1 MKQFTMV
8 SAKSPFQIKS
18 LNGRGR
24 PANVKPG
31 DLFLV
36 TSPAH
41 TNASQVMIDRKTK
54 AMINSGYCLS
64 RADLATF
71 FDIVE

>member
-1 MKQFTMV
+1 MLDGFYICLCRVPLT
-8 SAKSPFQIKS
+8 FQAVARAI
-18 LNGRGR
+18 
-24 PANVKPG
+24 
-31 DLFLV
+31 V

-64 RADLATF
+64 RADLAIF